1 MSCALRRPGGKFMHR
16 DHHRHL
22 PARICGAVLCLFS
35 ATGLANRRAGSAS
48 TSIITEE

>member
-1 MSCALRRPGGKFMHR
+1 MHR
-16 DHHRHL
+16 DHHSHL
-22 PARICGAVLCLFS
+22 PARKCGAVLCLFS